1 MINFITIFMFFLIFV
16 LGVCLGSFLNVVIYR
31 LHSGEPII
39 NSRSHCVNCK
49 KTLKWYELIPVV
61 SFIIQKGRCRSC
73 KKKIS
78 WQYILVESAAG
89 LVLVLGWL
97 EISDLNIKD
106 GWQYGYGLL
115 WLLFIAVSIAVFV
128 YDLKYFLIPDALIYP
143 AVIVTFL
150 WDLILVVYKRELPH
164 YYLASAIVPAAIFLS
179 LIFVSRGRWMGMGDV
194 KLVFLLGLFLGFPKI
209 ILALFLAFIL
219 GSIVGL
225 GLILFKNYGLRSPIP
240 FGTFLTFSA
249 IAALFYGDR
258 IINWYLH
265 MIGVVYKF

>member
-1 MINFITIFMFFLIFV
+1 MLVLFLIFIF
-16 LGVCLGSFLNVVIYR
+16 GICLGSFLNVVIYR

-39 NSRSHCVNCK
+39 NSRSHCQRCK
-49 KTLKWYELIPVV
+49 KNLSWYELIPIL
-61 SFIIQKGRCRSC
+61 SFVIQKGRCRHC
-73 KKKIS
+73 QDKIS
-78 WQYILVESAAG
+78 WQYILVELVTG

-97 EISDLNIKD
+97 AIGDLNIKG

-115 WLLFIAVSIAVFV
+115 WLLFAAVSIVIFV
-128 YDLKYFLIPDALIYP
+128 YDLKFFLIPDALIYP
-143 AVIVTFL
+143 AIIVTFL
-150 WDLILVVYKRELPH
+150 WDLSLVIYKHELPR
-164 YYLASAIVPAAIFLS
+164 YYLASAIVPAAVFLS
-179 LIFVSRGRWMGMGDV
+179 LILVSRGRWMGMGDV

-258 IINWYLH
+258 IIHWYLH
-265 MIGVVYKF
+265 IIGVVYKF